1 MNETSKPKKQVG
13 GILLLLALTGLTV
26 WIFLKDYSPRQLSEA
41 LGKANPL
48 YLLAGLGMMF
58 LFVCCEAVNMKL
70 IFHELS
76 LRVPFRRCAGYAF
89 IGFYFSS
96 ITPSSS
102 GGQPMQM
109 YYMNKDR
116 IPVTYSSVAIF
127 FIVLIYQ
134 IAMLLLGGLM
144 YLIRPELAG
153 QMAGKLGLLLVYG
166 VIMNAAA
173 VAGILLLMY
182 SRRTVPFLVNLAV
195 RIGSRLHLIRDPG
208 AARTRLH
215 ESIRTYHEKTGY
227 VKKNPSLFFKV
238 LFVTMIQ
245 MTALNLVP
253 WFVYCGL
260 GFSGHSFLDFLTCQS
275 ILTISVSAVPLP
287 GAVGAAEGG
296 FLWAFGLLFPQSVL
310 ATAMII
316 SRGIS
321 FYLFL
326 LISFIICFTIH
337 LRMFGR
343 RRKKDLTY
351 A

>member
-1 MNETSKPKKQVG
+1 MNDTAKPKKQAG
-13 GILLLLALTGLTV
+13 GILLLLALTALTV
-26 WIFLKDYSPRQLSEA
+26 WIFLKDYSPQQLIEA

-58 LFVCCEAVNMKL
+58 VFVGCEAVNMKL
-70 IFHELS
+70 IFHDLA
-76 LRVPFRRCAGYAF
+76 LTVPFRRCIGYAF

-127 FIVLIYQ
+127 FIVLLYQ

-144 YLIRPELAG
+144 WLIRPGLAG

-173 VAGILLLMY
+173 VAGILLIMY
-182 SRRTVPFLVNLAV
+182 SKRAVPFLVNAAV
-195 RIGSRLHLIRDPG
+195 RIGSRLRLIREPE
-208 AARTRLH
+208 ATRSRLQ
-215 ESIRTYHEKTGY
+215 ESVRTYHEKTGY

-238 LFVTMIQ
+238 LFVTMVQ

-260 GFSGHSFLDFLTCQS
+260 GFSGHGFLDFLACQS

-296 FLWAFGLLFPQSVL
+296 FLWAFVLLFPQSAL
-310 ATAMII
+310 AAAMIV

-326 LISFIICFTIH
+326 FISFIVCFMIH
-337 LRMFGR
+337 LRIFGR